1 MIAQLQLL
9 FIPHER
15 NNHKP
20 KILHLSSLAFLVF
33 LIGTFQ
39 LGLTLL
45 TKAYPGVLGVIANI
59 SSDRLVD
66 ITNQYRADQGLPAL
80 RVNPVLIN
88 AATSKAADMF
98 AENYWSHNSPSG
110 KSPWWFF
117 KNAGYYYT
125 FAGENLAKDFADPD
139 SIARA
144 WMDSPTHR
152 DNILNNE
159 YEEIGIAVV
168 SGVLQGQETTL
179 VVQLF
184 GTRPEQQA
192 SVPKSTTP
200 TEPEQLTYQ
209 LLGDTSENLK
219 KAEVS
224 QEEQGEPA
232 EQYFYEE
239 EAFKSEPL
247 LSSENQKGIFKTW
260 FSSFEVT
267 KSLSLVL
274 IGIVLVA
281 LLFDITL
288 VKKYKIFRISGKS
301 FIHFIFLAII
311 LLTVW
316 LTSQG
321 KVL

>member
-1 MIAQLQLL
+1 MFAQLQLL
-9 FIPHER
+9 FIPHEK

-20 KILHLSSLAFLVF
+20 KILHLSSLVFLVF
-33 LIGTFQ
+33 LIGIFQ

-59 SSDRLVD
+59 SSDSLVE
-66 ITNQYRADQGLPAL
+66 ITNRYRADQGLPAL
-80 RVNPVLIN
+80 RVNSALIN

-98 AENYWSHNSPSG
+98 AENYWAHNSPSG

-117 KNAGYYYT
+117 KNAGYSYT

-152 DNILNNE
+152 DNILNNK

-184 GTRPEQQA
+184 GSRPKQQA
-192 SVPKSTTP
+192 AAPKPATQTQ
-200 TEPEQLTYQ
+200 PEQLTYQ
-209 LLGDTSENLK
+209 LLGETSGDLK
-219 KAEVS
+219 TTETVPT
-224 QEEQGEPA
+224 QEEKPA
-232 EQYFYEE
+232 EQFFYEQG
-239 EAFKSEPL
+239 AFKSEPIFSL
-247 LSSENQKGIFKTW
+247 GNQPGTLKTW

-267 KSLSLVL
+267 KSLSLAL
-274 IGIVLVA
+274 IGIVLIA

-301 FIHFIFLAII
+301 FVHFIFLAII

-316 LTSQG
+316 FTSQG